1 MKTEQFKELSKKSDQ
16 LAMSPTI
23 QPGIDIES
31 LDKQLKELEKDI
43 INDFNLSFDN
53 LMNDIQ
59 THKQ

>member
-1 MKTEQFKELSKKSDQ
+1 
-16 LAMSPTI
+16 MSPTI

-59 THKQ
+59 THKQWWEK